1 MNSVGSDFY
10 VGFVCDRDCKG
21 TNQELIRVASSR
33 KLSLGQIYNG
43 LCENWLLNLKDCE
56 HEKRRAALAILYGS
70 GDGKT

>member
-1 MNSVGSDFY
+1 MNSIGSDFY

-21 TNQELIRVASSR
+21 TNQKLIRVASSR

-56 HEKRRAALAILYGS
+56 HEKRRAALAILLCYR
-70 GDGKT
+70 